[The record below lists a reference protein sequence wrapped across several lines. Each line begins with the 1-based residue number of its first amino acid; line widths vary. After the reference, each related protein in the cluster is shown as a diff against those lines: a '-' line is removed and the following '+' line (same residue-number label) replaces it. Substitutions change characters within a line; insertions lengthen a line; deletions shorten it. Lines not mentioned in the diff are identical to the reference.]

1 MPLTD
6 LDLSVPID
14 WTDQRFHPM
23 LSDLQGH
30 VLKHH
35 GRDHANHLFLQ
46 FDGNEAQTRT
56 ALARIGRHVLSALDQ
71 LRQVEA
77 HKSPLAQDG
86 GTALF
91 LYLSATGYA
100 KLGLEPPADPAF
112 RDGMRNRAGLSDPE
126 PATWEEHHRAAVDA
140 LLIIADISDTRATA
154 VETNFLP
161 ILAAGGIRIT
171 GRDVGR
177 ALKDADGVGHEHFG
191 YVDGISQPLL
201 LADDVAREVAQMGSD
216 QWDPAFSPGEAA
228 LVRDPGGASPD
239 SFGSYMVYRKLEQN
253 VHGFKK
259 AERALATA
267 LGIEEDA
274 GQRERAGAMVVG
286 RFENGTPVALS
297 DLDAPANPTNNF
309 NYALPAGATDPDG
322 LKCPFQSHIR
332 KANPRGDTS
341 VGARERS
348 HLMPRR
354 GIPYGERFDDW
365 QGGDDEAKPTGGVGL
380 IFMAFNR
387 DIARQF
393 EFTQSSWANNPD
405 FMFGR
410 DRPGLD
416 PVIGQGERE
425 QQVWRRN
432 WNDPA
437 SPTAQFQFEQFVTLR
452 GGEYYF
458 APSISFLKSLA

>member
-6 LDLSVPID
+6 LDLAAPID
-14 WTDQRFHPM
+14 WTDPRFHPM
-23 LSDLQGH
+23 LADLQGH

-46 FDGNEAQTRT
+46 FDGSADQTRT
-56 ALARIGRHVLSALDQ
+56 ALARIGKHVLSALDQ
-71 LRQVEA
+71 LRQVQA
-77 HKSPLAQDG
+77 HRSPLAQDG

-100 KLGLEPPADPAF
+100 KLGLQPPADPAF
-112 RDGMRNRAGLSDPE
+112 RDGMRNRADLSDPD
-126 PATWEEHHRAAVDA
+126 PATWEEHHRAAIDA
-140 LLIIADISDTRATA
+140 LLIIADVSDTKATA

-161 ILAAGGIRIT
+161 ILAAGGIT
-171 GRDVGR
+171 VVGRDVGR

-201 LADDVAREVAQMGSD
+201 LADDVAREVAQMGTD
-216 QWDPAFSPGEAA
+216 RWDPAFGPGDAA

-253 VHGFKK
+253 VRGFKK
-259 AERALATA
+259 AERALAGA
-267 LGIEEDA
+267 MGFAEGDPR
-274 GQRERAGAMVVG
+274 RERAGAMVVG

-297 DLDAPANPTNNF
+297 DVDAPANATNNF
-309 NYALPAGATDPDG
+309 NYALPAGASDPDG
-322 LKCPFQSHIR
+322 LKCPFQAHIR
-332 KANPRGDTS
+332 KANPRGDTG
-341 VGARERS
+341 GAAGERT

-354 GIPYGERFDDW
+354 GIPFGERFDHW
-365 QGGDDEAKPTGGVGL
+365 QDDDDDTKPAGGVGL

-387 DIARQF
+387 DIGRQF
-393 EFTQSSWANNPD
+393 EFTQSSWVNNPD
-405 FMFGR
+405 FIFGR

-416 PVIGQGERE
+416 PVIGQGQRE
-425 QQVWRRN
+425 PQAWRRD

-437 SPTAQFQFEQFVTLR
+437 SPVDPFQFDQFVTLR
-452 GGEYYF
+452 GGEYYY
-458 APSISFLKSLA
+458 APPISFLTGLQ